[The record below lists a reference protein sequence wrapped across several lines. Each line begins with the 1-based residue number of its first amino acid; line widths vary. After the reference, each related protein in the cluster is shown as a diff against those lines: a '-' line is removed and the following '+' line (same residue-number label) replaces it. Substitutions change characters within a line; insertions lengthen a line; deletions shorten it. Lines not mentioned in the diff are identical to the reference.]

1 MIKNLLKITTD
12 IFMSLPFIFLI
23 FYNLTGEKAHKFL
36 GIFLL
41 FFTILHIF
49 LNRFWYKNIFKGK
62 YNFKRK
68 FKTAVIF
75 ILLSIFILL
84 FFTGIKILQCKQA
97 GISYEIYSVIHFYSA
112 YIGIFFAVIHFIDS
126 KKF

>member
-1 MIKNLLKITTD
+1 MKSLLKITTD
-12 IFMSLPFIFLI
+12 IFMSLSFIFLM
-23 FYNLTGEKAHKFL
+23 FYNFTGEKTHKFL

-62 YNFKRK
+62 YNFKRR

-75 ILLSIFILL
+75 ILLNIFILL
-84 FFTGIKILQCKQA
+84 FFTGIKILQYKQA
-97 GISYEIYSVIHFYSA
+97 RVSYEIYSDIHFYSA
-112 YIGIFFAVIHFIDS
+112 YLGIIFAVIHFFDS

>member
-1 MIKNLLKITTD
+1 MKNLLKITTD
-12 IFMSLPFIFLI
+12 IFMSLSFIFLM
-23 FYNLTGEKAHKFL
+23 FYNFTGEKAHKFL
-36 GIFLL
+36 GIVLL
-41 FFTILHIF
+41 FFTILHLF

-84 FFTGIKILQCKQA
+84 FFTGIKILQCQQA
-97 GISYEIYSVIHFYSA
+97 GVSYEIYSDIYFYSA
-112 YIGIFFAVIHFIDS
+112 YLGIFFAVIHFFDS

>member
-1 MIKNLLKITTD
+1 MKSLLKITTD
-12 IFMSLPFIFLI
+12 IFMSLSFIFLM
-23 FYNLTGEKAHKFL
+23 FYNFTGEKTHKFL

-75 ILLSIFILL
+75 ILLGIFILL

-97 GISYEIYSVIHFYSA
+97 GISYEVYSDIHFYSA
-112 YIGIFFAVIHFIDS
+112 YLGTFLVLS
-126 KKF
+126 KVN

>member
-12 IFMSLPFIFLI
+12 IFMSLSFIFLM
-23 FYNLTGEKAHKFL
+23 FYNFTGEKAHKFL

-75 ILLSIFILL
+75 ILLCIFIFL

-97 GISYEIYSVIHFYSA
+97 GISYEVYSDIHFYSA
-112 YIGIFFAVIHFIDS
+112 YLGIFFAVIHFFDS

>member
-1 MIKNLLKITTD
+1 MKSLLKITID
-12 IFMSLPFIFLI
+12 IFMSLSFIFLM
-23 FYNLTGEKAHKFL
+23 FYNFTGEKTHKFL

-62 YNFKRK
+62 YNFKRR

-84 FFTGIKILQCKQA
+84 FFTGIKILQYKQA
-97 GISYEIYSVIHFYSA
+97 RVSYEIYSDIHFYSA
-112 YIGIFFAVIHFIDS
+112 YLGIIFAVIHFFDS

>member
-1 MIKNLLKITTD
+1 MKSLLKITTD
-12 IFMSLPFIFLI
+12 IFMFIFFIFLM
-23 FYNLTGEKAHKFL
+23 FYNFTGEKTHKFL

-75 ILLSIFILL
+75 ILLCIFIFL

-97 GISYEIYSVIHFYSA
+97 GISYEVYSDIHFYSA
-112 YIGIFFAVIHFIDS
+112 YLGIFFAVVHFIDS